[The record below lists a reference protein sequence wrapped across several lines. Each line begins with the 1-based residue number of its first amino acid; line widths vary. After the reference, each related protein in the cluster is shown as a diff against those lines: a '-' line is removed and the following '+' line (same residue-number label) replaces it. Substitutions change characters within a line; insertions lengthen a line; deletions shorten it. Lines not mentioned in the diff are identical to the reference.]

1 MEFLLKLMKQEKLM
15 DRVTRLLLLWVHNH
29 FLDFETNSKMME
41 YLEEFETLLGPNEKS
56 GKLRLLIFACAE
68 KAKQRTVILTR
79 PSKDE
84 PLHFTLM
91 GGHERG
97 MFVYLIVY
105 FFIFAVCLHFCKCI
119 GFFSVKLQVLV
130 FLWKKWSKELK
141 LPKLDL
147 SAGIRYFRHF
157 LLANAPNYS

>member
-79 PSKDE
+79 PSKEE

-97 MFVYLIVY
+97 KPFT
-105 FFIFAVCLHFCKCI
+105 
-119 GFFSVKLQVLV
+119 
-130 FLWKKWSKELK
+130 
-141 LPKLDL
+141 
-147 SAGIRYFRHF
+147 F
-157 LLANAPNYS
+157 LLFV

>member
-97 MFVYLIVY
+97 MFVY
-105 FFIFAVCLHFCKCI
+105 
-119 GFFSVKLQVLV
+119 
-130 FLWKKWSKELK
+130 
-141 LPKLDL
+141 
-147 SAGIRYFRHF
+147 F
-157 LLANAPNYS
+157 LLLLFVYIFVNNRFFRQITGFGIFVEKVEQGTKAAEIGLKRGDQVF

>member
-105 FFIFAVCLHFCKCI
+105 FFIVAVCLHFCKYI
-119 GFFSVKLQVLV
+119 WFFPSNCR
-130 FLWKKWSKELK
+130 FW
-141 LPKLDL
+141 
-147 SAGIRYFRHF
+147 YFCGKSGAR
-157 LLANAPNYS
+157 N

>member
-1 MEFLLKLMKQEKLM
+1 M

-97 MFVYLIVY
+97 LFFVY
-105 FFIFAVCLHFCKCI
+105 FFAVVCLHFFSFLI
-119 GFFSVKLQVLV
+119 HFF
-130 FLWKKWSKELK
+130 
-141 LPKLDL
+141 L
-147 SAGIRYFRHF
+147 SNCRFWYFCGKSGAR
-157 LLANAPNYS
+157 NKSCRNWT

>member
-1 MEFLLKLMKQEKLM
+1 M

-97 MFVYLIVY
+97 NFVYLIVY
-105 FFIFAVCLHFCKCI
+105 FFIVAVCLHFCKI
-119 GFFSVKLQVLV
+119 LFFPSNCR
-130 FLWKKWSKELK
+130 FW
-141 LPKLDL
+141 
-147 SAGIRYFRHF
+147 YFCGKSGAR
-157 LLANAPNYS
+157 N

>member
-1 MEFLLKLMKQEKLM
+1 MVTQIYLNLLNIFSLSQIVVMEFLLKLMKQEKLM

-97 MFVYLIVY
+97 NFVYLIVY
-105 FFIFAVCLHFCKCI
+105 FFIVAVCLHFCKYYW
-119 GFFSVKLQVLV
+119 FFPSNC
-130 FLWKKWSKELK
+130 
-141 LPKLDL
+141 
-147 SAGIRYFRHF
+147 RYKD
-157 LLANAPNYS
+157 

>member
-97 MFVYLIVY
+97 LFFVY
-105 FFIFAVCLHFCKCI
+105 FFAVVCLHFFLFI
-119 GFFSVKLQVLV
+119 FFFSSNCR
-130 FLWKKWSKELK
+130 FW
-141 LPKLDL
+141 
-147 SAGIRYFRHF
+147 YFCGKSGAR
-157 LLANAPNYS
+157 NKSCRNWT

>member
-1 MEFLLKLMKQEKLM
+1 M

-79 PSKDE
+79 PSKEE

-97 MFVYLIVY
+97 MPCHLFSP
-105 FFIFAVCLHFCKCI
+105 VCLHFGYIKKNSRQIAGFGIFVEKVEQGTKAAEI
-119 GFFSVKLQVLV
+119 GLKRGDQV
-130 FLWKKWSKELK
+130 
-141 LPKLDL
+141 
-147 SAGIRYFRHF
+147 
-157 LLANAPNYS
+157 

>member
-1 MEFLLKLMKQEKLM
+1 
-15 DRVTRLLLLWVHNH
+15 
-29 FLDFETNSKMME
+29 MME

-97 MFVYLIVY
+97 MFVSLFVY
-105 FFIFAVCLHFCKCI
+105 FLLLLFVYIFVNI
-119 GFFSVKLQVLV
+119 V
-130 FLWKKWSKELK
+130 F
-141 LPKLDL
+141 
-147 SAGIRYFRHF
+147 FRHI
-157 LLANAPNYS
+157 AGTKTEKYKR